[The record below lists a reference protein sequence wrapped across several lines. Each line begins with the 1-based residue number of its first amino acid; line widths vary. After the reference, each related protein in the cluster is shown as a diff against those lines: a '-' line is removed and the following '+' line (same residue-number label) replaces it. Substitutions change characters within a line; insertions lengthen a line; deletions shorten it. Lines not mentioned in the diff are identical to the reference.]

1 MKEILGRIVAA
12 ELEERRKQ
20 GYDVEALR
28 PLLGKASGSC
38 DALLALSQR
47 IKEAPIRQDWPY
59 EEPDDLESVM
69 AACDPTRR
77 REASRL
83 LSDGEDRGARPLR
96 IPDFGLRMYPGQA
109 PRGGSLRRPRGYP
122 RRRAGK
128 RRMASAGLCERCD
141 AYGVGEAEPIL
152 GGNDQRKS
160 ALCRVR

>member
-83 LSDGEDRGARPLR
+83 LSDGEIEARVRSAFLTSVCACILGKPLEEAPYGGLEDIRAAAQASGEWPLR
-96 IPDFGLRMYPGQA
+96 DY
-109 PRGGSLRRPRGYP
+109 
-122 RRRAGK
+122 
-128 RRMASAGLCERCD
+128 
-141 AYGVGEAEPIL
+141 VL
-152 GGNDQRKS
+152 GGGTIIGDR
-160 ALCRVR
+160 